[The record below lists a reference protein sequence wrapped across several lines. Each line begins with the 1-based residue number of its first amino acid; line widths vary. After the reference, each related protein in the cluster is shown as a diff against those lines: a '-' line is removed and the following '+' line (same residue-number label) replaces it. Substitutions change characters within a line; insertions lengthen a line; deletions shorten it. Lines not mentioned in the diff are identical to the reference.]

1 MRVMAMSERSGGL
14 PFGGGVGW
22 RVGEGGGYGESWV
35 VGLAVAVLTVGVVGL
50 VVPEEVR
57 WGSELVVEPVVVEDV
72 LAVEVA
78 AAVVE
83 ETVAAE
89 REEAA
94 GAGVV
99 ETVAVETEVYE
110 VPVAEPVVEAERF
123 VERRVEP
130 KPEPKSEPKP
140 ERRVERKAEPRVE
153 RKAEPR
159 VERKAEPRVE
169 RKVAGGGGREA
180 EGKPGN
186 GGASGGAAAGR
197 SGGERSGGA
206 VAGGVKGGKGRMPQP
221 PYPGFARSRGLQGTV
236 VVSIRAS
243 ADGAVTSA
251 SVARSSGH
259 ADLDRYA
266 VSWIRG
272 RWKLAAGQTSA
283 TQTIHFRIR

>member
-1 MRVMAMSERSGGL
+1 
-14 PFGGGVGW
+14 
-22 RVGEGGGYGESWV
+22 V

-57 WGSELVVEPVVVEDV
+57 WGNELVVEPVVVEDV
-72 LAVEVA
+72 LSVDVA
-78 AAVVE
+78 AAVVAE
-83 ETVAAE
+83 SVAAE
-89 REEAA
+89 REAAA

-99 ETVAVETEVYE
+99 ETVAVETVVYE
-110 VPVAEPVVEAERF
+110 VPGAEPVVEAERF

-159 VERKAEPRVE
+159 VERK
-169 RKVAGGGGREA
+169 VAGGGGREA

-186 GGASGGAAAGR
+186 GGAVGGAAAGR

>member
-1 MRVMAMSERSGGL
+1 MGKRGREMRVMAMSERSGGL

-22 RVGEGGGYGESWV
+22 RVGVGGGYGESWV

-72 LAVEVA
+72 LAVDVA
-78 AAVVE
+78 AAVVAE
-83 ETVAAE
+83 SVAAE

-99 ETVAVETEVYE
+99 ETVAVEMEVYE
-110 VPVAEPVVEAERF
+110 VPGAEPVVEAERF

-130 KPEPKSEPKP
+130 KLEPKSEPKP

-153 RKAEPR
+153 KREPS
-159 VERKAEPRVE
+159 RVE
-169 RKVAGGGGREA
+169 RKVAGGGSREA

-186 GGASGGAAAGR
+186 GGAVGGAAAGR

-206 VAGGVKGGKGRMPQP
+206 VAGGLKGGKGRMPQP

>member
-153 RKAEPR
+153 RK
-159 VERKAEPRVE
+159 
-169 RKVAGGGGREA
+169 VAGGGGREA

>member
-1 MRVMAMSERSGGL
+1 MGKRGREMRVMAMSERSGGL

-22 RVGEGGGYGESWV
+22 RVGVGGGYGESWV
-35 VGLAVAVLTVGVVGL
+35 VGLAVAVVTVGVVGL

-57 WGSELVVEPVVVEDV
+57 WGRELVVEPVVVEDV
-72 LAVEVA
+72 LSVEVA
-78 AAVVE
+78 AAAVE
-83 ETVAAE
+83 ESVAAE

-99 ETVAVETEVYE
+99 EPVAVEAEVYE
-110 VPVAEPVVEAERF
+110 VPEAEPVVEAERF

-130 KPEPKSEPKP
+130 KPEPKP
-140 ERRVERKAEPRVE
+140 ERKVERKAEPRVE
-153 RKAEPR
+153 KREPS
-159 VERKAEPRVE
+159 RVE
-169 RKVAGGGGREA
+169 RKVAGGGRRQA
-180 EGKPGN
+180 EGTPGN
-186 GGASGGAAAGR
+186 GGAVGGAAAGR

-243 ADGAVTSA
+243 ADGSVTSA

>member
-1 MRVMAMSERSGGL
+1 MGKRGREMRVMAMSERSGGL

-153 RKAEPR
+153 RK
-159 VERKAEPRVE
+159 
-169 RKVAGGGGREA
+169 VAGGGGREA

>member
-1 MRVMAMSERSGGL
+1 MRKRGREMREMVMSERSGGL
-14 PFGGGVGW
+14 PFGGGAGW
-22 RVGEGGGYGESWV
+22 RVGVGGGYGESWV
-35 VGLAVAVLTVGVVGL
+35 VGLAVAVLTVGGVGL

-57 WGSELVVEPVVVEDV
+57 WGRELAVGPVVVEDV
-72 LAVEVA
+72 LSVEVA
-78 AAVVE
+78 AAVE
-83 ETVAAE
+83 EAVAAD

-94 GAGVV
+94 GAGVM
-99 ETVAVETEVYE
+99 ETVAVEAEVYE
-110 VPVAEPVVEAERF
+110 VPEAEPLMEAEPF
-123 VERRVEP
+123 VERRVAP
-130 KPEPKSEPKP
+130 KPEPRP
-140 ERRVERKAEPRVE
+140 EPRVE

-159 VERKAEPRVE
+159 VEKREPSRVE
-169 RKVAGGGGREA
+169 RKVAGVGGRQA
-180 EGKPGN
+180 EGKPGT
-186 GGASGGAAAGR
+186 GGVSGGAAVGR

-243 ADGAVTSA
+243 ADGSVTSA